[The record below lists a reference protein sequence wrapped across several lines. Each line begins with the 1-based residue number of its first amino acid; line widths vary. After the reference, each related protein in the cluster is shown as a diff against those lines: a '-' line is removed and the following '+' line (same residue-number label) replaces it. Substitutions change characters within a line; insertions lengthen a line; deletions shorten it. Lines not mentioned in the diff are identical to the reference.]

1 MEHLAA
7 LFSGFGPWNWF
18 FLVVALFILDT
29 VVPGVHFL
37 WFRMAAVGTGV
48 LALATGIAWQ
58 WQIVVFGIFS
68 VAAALWVRRFAQPD
82 VLESD
87 LPDLNARGRQYI
99 GRLLVV
105 EEAIECGR
113 GKVRVGDTLW
123 PAEGPDAPVGASVTV
138 TGARGTALVVECA
151 PASMPPL

>member
-1 MEHLAA
+1 MEHLVA

-18 FLVVALFILDT
+18 FLVVALFLLDS

-37 WFRMAAVGTGV
+37 WFRMAAVATGV
-48 LALATGIAWQ
+48 LALATGIAWK
-58 WQIVVFGIFS
+58 WQLLAFGVFS
-68 VAAALWVRRFAQPD
+68 VAAAFWVRRFAQPD
-82 VLESD
+82 HLKSD

-99 GRLLVV
+99 GRAFVV

-138 TGARGTALVVECA
+138 TGARGTALVVESA
-151 PASMPPL
+151 PARMPPL